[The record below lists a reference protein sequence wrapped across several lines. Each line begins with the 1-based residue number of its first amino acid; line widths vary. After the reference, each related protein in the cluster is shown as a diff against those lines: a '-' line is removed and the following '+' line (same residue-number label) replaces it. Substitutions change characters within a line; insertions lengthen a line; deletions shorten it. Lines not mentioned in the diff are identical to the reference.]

1 MASTIES
8 PAGPPKQ
15 PTPNELARALERI
28 VAEETGCTASWV
40 QHPQTVRPEEL
51 QRIAPRI
58 CALLWEVR
66 GRL

>member
-1 MASTIES
+1 MASRIES
-8 PAGPPKQ
+8 LAGPPGQ
-15 PTPNELARALERI
+15 PTPFQLARALERI

-40 QHPQTVRPEEL
+40 QHPGSVRPEEL

-66 GRL
+66 ARL

>member
-1 MASTIES
+1 MASKIES
-8 PAGPPKQ
+8 PAGPPGQ
-15 PTPNELARALERI
+15 STPFQLAQALERI

-40 QHPQTVRPEEL
+40 QHPGNVRPEEL

>member
-1 MASTIES
+1 MASEIES
-8 PAGPPKQ
+8 PARPQGQ
-15 PTPNELARALERI
+15 PTPFQLARALERI

-40 QHPQTVRPEEL
+40 QHPGTVRAEEL

-58 CALLWEVR
+58 CALLWECR